1 MVCALTLISLMW
13 FYYALVTDDLLGT
26 REHETASHRRTR
38 HLRSAIFW
46 SAYSMDRSLTVI
58 LGRPLTLRDEA
69 IDREFPGYDGNL
81 EVESGATEWRSST
94 SDISELGAASEP
106 YTAFIYSLR
115 FDRIVAEIKLMLYRV
130 SRSPR
135 RFPWP
140 RDLSEWRLE
149 AQNACIALI
158 EEAQGHQRNHMNS
171 SGSVLSGVTLQRLEL
186 KYHQCIMLL
195 NRPSP
200 QNPHPSFEATQ
211 ASFSSAMGIISTY
224 TALQR
229 FSNMDFSWLTA
240 HSIFVASITV
250 IYCLWTCPVTRGDV
264 SLDSSLL
271 RVEQAHHLLTIL
283 GRTWSVAL
291 EASTKLERLIKST
304 KDLFDGLS
312 DPQMNNAGLWA
323 NDNSGAIA
331 SPDANLNRPVSNLIP
346 PDGGNALI
354 DELGILRDLFDL
366 GWLDDFASDNNPSL
380 FAAPVE

>member
-1 MVCALTLISLMW
+1 MRLYCAIV
-13 FYYALVTDDLLGT
+13 ADDLSGN
-26 REHETASHRRTR
+26 RENEMASQRRIR

-46 SAYSMDRSLTVI
+46 SAYSMDRSLTVL

-81 EVESGATEWRSST
+81 EVESGATEWRSSR
-94 SDISELGAASEP
+94 SDVSGLGAASEP

-130 SRSPR
+130 SKSPR

-158 EEAQGHQRNHMNS
+158 EEAQGHQRRNLTS
-171 SGSVLSGVTLQRLEL
+171 PTSVLSGVTLQRLEL

-211 ASFSSAMGIISTY
+211 ASFSSAMGIIATY
-224 TALQR
+224 TELQR

-250 IYCLWTCPVTRGDV
+250 IYCLWTCPAIRGDI

-271 RVEQAHHLLTIL
+271 RVEQAHHLLNVL

-291 EASTKLERLIKST
+291 EASRKLERLIKST
-304 KDLFDGLS
+304 NDLFEGLS
-312 DPQMNNAGLWA
+312 EPQINSVGLWA
-323 NDNSGAIA
+323 NDNPGAIGL
-331 SPDANLNRPVSNLIP
+331 PDANVNRPATNFVP

-380 FAAPVE
+380 FTASVE